1 MSACLS
7 FLMWAAIAANPV
19 DGNRLA
25 YLDGHDI
32 YYPQTKFPKLIT
44 PQWIGEDGVD
54 AVVILAIDDMRDT
67 AKYETYL
74 RPILQRLKQIDGR
87 APLSIMTCNV
97 KPDDPQL
104 QTWLQEGLSLEVH
117 TFDHPCPLLQG
128 SLDKAKATYDKCV
141 DLMFSIPNNTPV
153 AYRMPC
159 CDSLNTVSP
168 RFYKEI
174 FNKTSPGGKFL
185 QVSSSVFQVYT
196 ADDPEIPRELLF
208 DADGKERFRKY
219 FPKGLKR
226 GDTTHD
232 RFLNYVE
239 NYPYPYVIDRLCWEF
254 PCMTPSDWEAN
265 FLHQPNN
272 PQTVADMKAAL
283 DITVHKQGVL
293 NLVFHPHGWIQ
304 AEQINDFINHAVTKH
319 GKKVKFLTFKEALER
334 LNKNVLDGGS
344 LRDGADNTS
353 ETAILDMNN
362 DGYLD
367 AVRFAGSSG
376 RCRTWEPS
384 TKSWQKRLLPF
395 CVMQTVKNTAGSDRR
410 GRVSSLVN
418 FGVLSQEGNTA
429 AVISTGIFPPSVMEW
444 QGGDWKQRFNEDILT
459 AAEEWQM
466 DIRATRVL
474 DLDGDNICEWISSG
488 DGSIG
493 VYHWSSSSN
502 EFSTKSVTPFPK
514 SIRYLK
520 AHGSDA
526 GLRFVDLNQDGVLDL
541 VFSDDKTY
549 GVYLFESKEKG
560 WSIELMSGKRGDKAA
575 DQELPPIVRAD
586 GTDNGFFVRD
596 RGLHWINED
605 TAHLPNLAV
614 SWDFD
619 KLLGD
624 RMPAA
629 KTPRAAVESMR
640 VRPGF
645 TVELM
650 AHEPMVMDP
659 VAFQWGPD
667 GKLWVAEMADYP
679 NGMDGRGEPGGRIR
693 FLEDTNSDGE
703 YDKSTLFLERVP
715 FPNGVHP
722 WKNGVLISA
731 APDILFAADTDGD
744 GKADVRE
751 VFYTGF
757 AEGNQQHRVN
767 GFTWGLDGWLYLAN
781 GDSGGQIESK
791 KTGKKLDIRGR
802 DLRIHPETGDMEA
815 IEGQTQFGR
824 VRDDWGHWFGN
835 NNSRPLWHYV
845 LEDRYLSRNPHL
857 APPDTRRD
865 VSNQPGNAP
874 VFPASKTL
882 TRFNDFHTA
891 NRFTS
896 ACSAIVTSELRV
908 VGRGLRVR
916 EETSSSEPS
925 TFDLQPSTLS
935 FVSEPVHN
943 LVHCEVMEPSGV
955 TFRSRRLDDEQQS
968 EFLASTDNWFRPTQ
982 LRIGP
987 DGALWIADMYRLVI
1001 EHPQWIPQE
1010 WQEKLNV
1017 RAGEVKGRL
1026 WRVAPI
1032 GNKPKPAPRLDKLND
1047 IELVAAMDT
1056 PNRWQ
1061 RDMVQQL
1068 LLQRG
1073 VEHDPFA
1080 GSLPESVLSLEKLA
1094 KASRYP
1100 EARVQA
1106 IHTLSKVLMPTET
1119 LPQALKDSHPG
1130 VRAAAVR
1137 LAGEF
1142 PNNVRSPVSLLCELA
1157 AKETHPN
1164 VQLQLASTLGE
1175 INVEKYL
1182 LGSGEPVDALR
1193 RKIDDALAQLLIK
1206 TDDSFIRAMALSSVD
1221 TGNLHHIVS
1230 TLLSSDQEIANG
1242 GHKLIEPLLIYAV
1255 AIDDLK
1261 TLDQFAK
1268 FILHVEPKTAQQ
1280 WRWSAIETWLGAERK
1295 KNRTWSEWLTST
1307 KKQRPQFSEYWSK
1320 WLTALRPMIEDP
1332 ATDPTRRVMAM
1343 RLYGQTA
1350 TNPEFST
1357 DWLKPSQPIE
1367 VQRVAMEL
1375 AGRLKATETAEQIVV
1390 GWPKLSPA
1398 LRPTAREQLLGRAP
1412 VAAALLKAVAA
1423 KELTPA
1429 DIDPETEQFLRSHR
1443 DEKIRQEAEQVLKRA
1458 DTANRAEVV
1467 AGYLRAMP
1475 ETGNAAAGRE
1485 MFAKRCAQCHKLGE
1499 IGHAVGPDLASLS
1512 DKSVSALVTA
1522 VLDPN
1527 RAVETKFLQFNA
1539 ATHNGLVVTGLLT
1552 NETATSV
1559 TLLAAEAK
1567 ATTLLRT
1574 EIEELFAVNKSLMPE
1589 GLEKELSP
1597 TAMADL
1603 VAFIR
1608 GNVPL
1613 PSRKTFAGNEP
1624 KRIATNE
1631 NGEFVLT
1638 PATCEIYGPT
1648 IVLES
1653 QHNNL
1658 GWWSSA
1664 DDFVVW
1670 TLDVPQTGP
1679 YEIEI
1684 EWACD
1689 AQAAGHRLVVSSRG
1703 EKLTHPVAKTAGWND
1718 YRTSKIGAINLA
1730 AGVQSLTLKPAAR
1743 PLPAL
1748 LDLKQVRLIPVNRKE

>member
-1 MSACLS
+1 MSSWLS
-7 FLMWAAIAANPV
+7 FCLCAALAANPV

-32 YYPQTKFPKLIT
+32 YYPHTKFPKLIT
-44 PQWIGEDGVD
+44 PQWVGEDGVE
-54 AVVILAIDDMRDT
+54 AAVILAIDDMRDT
-67 AKYETYL
+67 AKYESYL

-87 APLSIMTCNV
+87 APVSIMTCKVDPN
-97 KPDDPQL
+97 DPQL
-104 QTWLQEGLSLEVH
+104 QTWLQEGVSLEVH

-128 SLDKAKATYDKCV
+128 ELAKAKGTYDKCV
-141 DLMFSIPNNTPV
+141 DLLFSIPNNTPV

-174 FNKTSPGGKFL
+174 FNKTSPSGKFL
-185 QVSSSVFQVYT
+185 QISSSVFQVYT
-196 ADDPEIPRELLF
+196 ADDPDIPRELLF

-219 FPKGLKR
+219 FPKGLTR
-226 GDTTHD
+226 GETTHD

-272 PQTVADMKAAL
+272 PQTVEDMKAAL
-283 DITVHKQGVL
+283 DITVLKQGVL
-293 NLVFHPHGWIQ
+293 NLVFHPHGWIK
-304 AEQINDFINHAVTKH
+304 AEQVNELIDHAVTKH

-334 LNKNVLDGGS
+334 LNKNLFDGRSVRTPSSELTELIELIDLDSDGIQDIVTQAGDQCLAKIWNPIAKKWTS
-344 LRDGADNTS
+344 TRLPAGETRVSGVSFHIEKAQTAITTSDGAIIRLNARPVSLGGYAWD
-353 ETAILDMNN
+353 APWLRYPFPDI
-362 DGYLD
+362 DGD
-367 AVRFAGSSG
+367 GVVEEIIRARRGKDSVIF
-376 RCRTWEPS
+376 
-384 TKSWQKRLLPF
+384 KRLGLSEVRAWLP
-395 CVMQTVKNTAGSDRR
+395 MNGIRRSDTRDDI
-410 GRVSSLVN
+410 G
-418 FGVLSQEGNTA
+418 
-429 AVISTGIFPPSVMEW
+429 
-444 QGGDWKQRFNEDILT
+444 QRFIDIDEDG
-459 AAEEWQM
+459 
-466 DIRATRVL
+466 RL
-474 DLDGDNICEWISSG
+474 DV
-488 DGSIG
+488 
-493 VYHWSSSSN
+493 VYSSN
-502 EFSTKSVTPFPK
+502 E
-514 SIRYLK
+514 
-520 AHGSDA
+520 D
-526 GLRFVDLNQDGVLDL
+526 
-541 VFSDDKTY
+541 Y
-549 GVYLFESKEKG
+549 GVWLFESMEKG
-560 WSIELMSGKRGDKAA
+560 WSIELMSGKRGDKPA
-575 DQELPPIVRAD
+575 DQELPPIVRVD

-605 TAHLPNLAV
+605 TADRPNLAV

-624 RMPAA
+624 RMPTA

-645 TVELM
+645 SIELM

-667 GKLWVAEMADYP
+667 GKLWVVEMADYP
-679 NGMDGRGEPGGRIR
+679 NGMDGRGSPGGRVR
-693 FLEDTNSDGE
+693 FLEDTNDDGE
-703 YDKSTLFLERVP
+703 YDKSTLFLDKVP

-731 APDILFAADTDGD
+731 APDIFFAADTDGD

-751 VFYTGF
+751 VLYTGF
-757 AEGNQQHRVN
+757 TEGNQQHRVN
-767 GFTWGLDGWLYLAN
+767 GFTWGLDGWLHLGN
-781 GDSGGQIESK
+781 GDSGGAITST

-824 VRDDWGHWFGN
+824 NRDDWGHWFGN

-896 ACSAIVTSELRV
+896 ACGAIVTGELME
-908 VGRGLRVR
+908 GLRAKGLGLRDR
-916 EETSSSEPS
+916 EEKNPSAADVTSSSVP
-925 TFDLQPSTLS
+925 QPLALSPQLS

-943 LVHCEVMEPSGV
+943 LVHCELMEPSGV

-982 LRIGP
+982 LRVGP

-1017 RAGEVKGRL
+1017 RAGEDKGRL
-1026 WRVAPI
+1026 WRVFPTGA
-1032 GNKPKPAPRLDKLND
+1032 KLSKSPRLDKLSD
-1047 IELVAAMDT
+1047 VELVAAMDT

-1061 RDMVQQL
+1061 RDTVQQL
-1068 LLQRG
+1068 LITRAANSTPAASEQPG
-1073 VEHDPFA
+1073 CFA
-1080 GSLPESVLSLEKLA
+1080 ALTAIIKDSKHPEV
-1094 KASRYP
+1094 
-1100 EARVQA
+1100 RVQA
-1106 IHTLSKVLMPTET
+1106 LYTLNQLGGLSPEIL
-1119 LPQALKDSHPG
+1119 LAGLKDHHPG
-1130 VRAAAVR
+1130 VRANAVR
-1137 LAGEF
+1137 IAEAFANKNDEVLREIAVMMAAPE
-1142 PNNVRSPVSLLCELA
+1142 PWVQLRLA
-1157 AKETHPN
+1157 AI
-1164 VQLQLASTLGE
+1164 LGGLHSDGL
-1175 INVEKYL
+1175 KRHAFL
-1182 LGSGEPVDALR
+1182 
-1193 RKIDDALAQLLIK
+1193 QLLIF
-1206 TDDSFIRAMALSSVD
+1206 TDDPYVRAMALSSID
-1221 TGNLHHIVS
+1221 EKSLP
-1230 TLLSSDQEIANG
+1230 TLILSMSF
-1242 GHKLIEPLLIYAV
+1242 LIPPDELTKHPVFEPLLNYAV
-1255 AIDDLK
+1255 AVNDLDSLWYFAEIVLSKPPAETEPWQWAAIDLWMR
-1261 TLDQFAK
+1261 
-1268 FILHVEPKTAQQ
+1268 AQ
-1280 WRWSAIETWLGAERK
+1280 RRRNETWSTWLEATNIAQLKLGIAWTDWL
-1295 KNRTWSEWLTST
+1295 RT
-1307 KKQRPQFSEYWSK
+1307 
-1320 WLTALRPMIEDP
+1320 LRPMIDDP
-1332 ATDPTRRVMAM
+1332 KVEASQRATAL
-1343 RLYGQTA
+1343 RLYGETT
-1350 TNPEFST
+1350 TNPAFSA
-1357 DWLKPSQPIE
+1357 DWLKPIQPVE
-1367 VQRVAMEL
+1367 VQRAAMEL
-1375 AGRLKATETAEQIVV
+1375 AGRLKSTATAEQIVV

-1398 LRPTAREQLLGRAP
+1398 LRPTAREQLLGRPP
-1412 VAAALLKAVAA
+1412 VAAALLKAVATKA
-1423 KELTPA
+1423 LTPA

-1443 DEKIRQEAEQVLKRA
+1443 DEKIRQEAERVLKRT

-1467 AGYLRAMP
+1467 ANYLRTMP
-1475 ETGNAAAGRE
+1475 EAGDAAAGRE
-1485 MFAKRCAQCHKLGE
+1485 IFAKRCGQCHKLGE

-1539 ATHNGLVVTGLLT
+1539 ATNNGLVVTGLLT

-1574 EIEELFAVNKSLMPE
+1574 EIDELFAVNKSLMPE

-1597 TAMADL
+1597 AAMADL
-1603 VAFIR
+1603 IAFIR

-1624 KRIATNE
+1624 KRIVADAE
-1631 NGEFVLT
+1631 GQFELT

-1653 QHNNL
+1653 EHGNL

-1670 TLDVPQTGP
+1670 TLDVPKAGKYQ
-1679 YEIEI
+1679 IEI
-1684 EWACD
+1684 EWACE
-1689 AQAAGHRLVVSSRG
+1689 AQAAGHRLVVTSRG
-1703 EKLTHPVAKTAGWND
+1703 STVTHKITATAGWDD
-1718 YRTSKIGAINLA
+1718 YRKTTIGTIDLQ
-1730 AGVQSLTLKPAAR
+1730 AGVQPLTFKPASR

-1748 LDLKQVRLIPVNRKE
+1748 MDLRSVRLIPIVDKQK

>member
-1 MSACLS
+1 MSSWLS
-7 FLMWAAIAANPV
+7 FCLCAALAANPV

-32 YYPQTKFPKLIT
+32 YYPHTKFPKLIT
-44 PQWIGEDGVD
+44 PQWVGEEGVE

-67 AKYETYL
+67 AKYEAYL

-87 APLSIMTCNV
+87 APVSIMTCKVDPN
-97 KPDDPQL
+97 DPQL
-104 QTWLQEGLSLEVH
+104 QTWLQEGVSLEVH

-128 SLDKAKATYDKCV
+128 DLAKAKGTYDKCV
-141 DLMFSIPNNTPV
+141 DLLFSIPNNTPV

-196 ADDPEIPRELLF
+196 ADDPDIPRELLF

-272 PQTVADMKAAL
+272 PQTVEDMKAAL
-283 DITVHKQGVL
+283 DITVLKQGVL

-304 AEQINDFINHAVTKH
+304 AEQINDLIDHAVTKH

-334 LNKNVLDGGS
+334 LDKNLDPNSKWRNEFAQLASDKKPLQIHVAYNFNMADLNADGFLDVIENHGGAANVWFWES
-344 LRDGADNTS
+344 TESRWEKHLLQQGTHNLHGTKVVVEKFRRDLTTADGIQVYSPLRRYDIDGDGITEEIKRTTLGPDEVHFGGTQTNSIQKITFPKRYLWGHDNGTRLIDIDS
-353 ETAILDMNN
+353 
-362 DGYLD
+362 DG
-367 AVRFAGSSG
+367 
-376 RCRTWEPS
+376 
-384 TKSWQKRLLPF
+384 
-395 CVMQTVKNTAGSDRR
+395 
-410 GRVSSLVN
+410 
-418 FGVLSQEGNTA
+418 
-429 AVISTGIFPPSVMEW
+429 
-444 QGGDWKQRFNEDILT
+444 
-459 AAEEWQM
+459 
-466 DIRATRVL
+466 
-474 DLDGDNICEWISSG
+474 DLDFI
-488 DGSIG
+488 
-493 VYHWSSSSN
+493 
-502 EFSTKSVTPFPK
+502 KSD
-514 SIRYLK
+514 SE
-520 AHGSDA
+520 
-526 GLRFVDLNQDGVLDL
+526 
-541 VFSDDKTY
+541 TY
-549 GVYLFESKEKG
+549 GVWLFESREKG
-560 WSIELMSGKRGDKAA
+560 WSTELLFGWHGKKPA

-605 TAHLPNLAV
+605 TADRPNLAV

-624 RMPAA
+624 RLPAG

-645 TVELM
+645 SIELM

-679 NGMDGRGEPGGRIR
+679 NGMDGRGAPGGRVR
-693 FLEDTNSDGE
+693 FLEDTNDDGE
-703 YDKSTLFLERVP
+703 YDQSTLLLDQVA

-731 APDILFAADTDGD
+731 APDIFFAADTDGD

-751 VFYTGF
+751 VLYTGF
-757 AEGNQQHRVN
+757 TEGNQQHRVN

-781 GDSGGQIESK
+781 GDSGGAITST

-824 VRDDWGHWFGN
+824 NRDDWGHWFGN

-896 ACSAIVTSELRV
+896 ACSAIVDSGEVFGLRPLAPV
-908 VGRGLRVR
+908 RGGEGRGEGVNASQGPL
-916 EETSSSEPS
+916 
-925 TFDLQPSTLS
+925 TLTLSPEDGGEGTGGIGPMFS

-943 LVHCEVMEPSGV
+943 LVHCEIMRPNGV
-955 TFRSRRLDDEQQS
+955 TFRSQRLSDEQQS

-982 LRIGP
+982 LRVGP

-1017 RAGEVKGRL
+1017 RAGDDKGRL
-1026 WRVAPI
+1026 WRVFPTGAKLS
-1032 GNKPKPAPRLDKLND
+1032 KPPRLDKLSD
-1047 IELVAAMDT
+1047 VELVAAMDS

-1061 RDMVQQL
+1061 RDTAQQL
-1068 LLQRG
+1068 LIER
-1073 VEHDPFA
+1073 
-1080 GSLPESVLSLEKLA
+1080 LA
-1094 KASRYP
+1094 SIPAAPKQPGCFDALTALIKNSKHP

-1106 IHTLSKVLMPTET
+1106 LYTLNGMGRLTADVLI
-1119 LPQALKDSHPG
+1119 AGLKDPHPG
-1130 VRAAAVR
+1130 VRANAVR
-1137 LAGEF
+1137 L
-1142 PNNVRSPVSLLCELA
+1142 SP
-1157 AKETHPN
+1157 
-1164 VQLQLASTLGE
+1164 
-1175 INVEKYL
+1175 
-1182 LGSGEPVDALR
+1182 
-1193 RKIDDALAQLLIK
+1193 ALAK
-1206 TDDSFIRAMALSSVD
+1206 TDDSVAQHFK
-1221 TGNLHHIVS
+1221 
-1230 TLLSSDQEIANG
+1230 E
-1242 GHKLIEPLLIYAV
+1242 LIEDKSPWVILQLAAVFGEIPGRKDIDELFGKMTVGMEDPDICTMVASSLTRDNIVRVIAYLQVSKWSLERERRLVGPIIQFAIATDHDLAVHALTVFTATESNVISLWAVPEFSSAV
-1255 AIDDLK
+1255 A
-1261 TLDQFAK
+1261 
-1268 FILHVEPKTAQQ
+1268 
-1280 WRWSAIETWLGAERK
+1280 RRGM
-1295 KNRTWSEWLTST
+1295 TWSEWLDKTT
-1307 KKQRPQFSEYWSK
+1307 KQDLTIATYWDSLNRRMRKQLDDQNTQTGEEYAYWIRFY
-1320 WLTALRPMIEDP
+1320 WMTAR
-1332 ATDPTRRVMAM
+1332 
-1343 RLYGQTA
+1343 
-1350 TNPEFST
+1350 NPEFSP
-1357 DWLKPSQPIE
+1357 DWLKPSQRIE
-1367 VQRVAMEL
+1367 VQRLAMEL
-1375 AGRLKATETAEQIVV
+1375 AGRLKSTETAEQIVV

-1443 DEKIRQEAEQVLKRA
+1443 DEKIRQEAERVLKRT

-1467 AGYLRAMP
+1467 ATYLRTMP
-1475 ETGNAAAGRE
+1475 EAGDATAGRE

-1512 DKSVSALVTA
+1512 DKSVAALMTA

-1539 ATHNGLVVTGLLT
+1539 ATNNGLVVTGLLT

-1574 EIEELFAVNKSLMPE
+1574 EIDELFAVNKSLMPE

-1597 TAMADL
+1597 AAMADL
-1603 VAFIR
+1603 IAFIR

-1613 PSRKTFAGNEP
+1613 PTRKTFPGNEP
-1624 KRIATNE
+1624 KRIAANE

-1653 QHNNL
+1653 EHGNL

-1670 TLDVPQTGP
+1670 TLDVPKSGK
-1679 YEIEI
+1679 YAIEI

-1689 AQAAGHRLVVSSRG
+1689 PQAAGHRLIATSRG
-1703 EKLTHPVAKTAGWND
+1703 SSVTHKITATAAWDD
-1718 YRTSKIGAINLA
+1718 YRKTPIGTIHLQ
-1730 AGVQSLTLKPAAR
+1730 AGMQPLTFKPASR

-1748 LDLKQVRLIPVNRKE
+1748 MDLKSVTLKPVR

>member
-7 FLMWAAIAANPV
+7 FLMWAALAANPV

-32 YYPQTKFPKLIT
+32 YYPHTKFPKLIT
-44 PQWIGEDGVD
+44 PQWVGEDGVD

-67 AKYETYL
+67 AKYESYL

-87 APLSIMTCNV
+87 APVSIMTCNV

-128 SLDKAKATYDKCV
+128 GLDKAKATYDKCV

-226 GDTTHD
+226 GETTHD

-283 DITVHKQGVL
+283 DITVLKQGVL

-304 AEQINDFINHAVTKH
+304 AEQINDLIDHAVTKH

-334 LNKNVLDGGS
+334 LNKNLLDAGN
-344 LRDGADNTS
+344 LREPTGMTS
-353 ETAILDMNN
+353 ETVVADI
-362 DGYLD
+362 DGNGFQDVIRFKGLSGICRLWQPESRSWGKGLLGYCPVDKLD
-367 AVRFAGSSG
+367 AKPPRGPISSVWSFGVTQADNAIALDDTGSSQRWSKRG
-376 RCRTWEPS
+376 WESVIP
-384 TKSWQKRLLPF
+384 
-395 CVMQTVKNTAGSDRR
+395 NTDNLDPTISPTAVEILRDVDGD
-410 GRVSSLVN
+410 
-418 FGVLSQEGNTA
+418 GNTDRFRIGKF
-429 AVISTGIFPPSVMEW
+429 VSKTPGNTGLAQIPQLLQWDE
-444 QGGDWKQRFNEDILT
+444 
-459 AAEEWQM
+459 
-466 DIRATRVL
+466 
-474 DLDGDNICEWISSG
+474 
-488 DGSIG
+488 
-493 VYHWSSSSN
+493 SSSDWVIR
-502 EFSTKSVTPFPK
+502 EFSFSTSLLVLGEDVF
-514 SIRYLK
+514 RAMRL
-520 AHGSDA
+520 
-526 GLRFVDLNQDGVLDL
+526 VDIDQDGKLDL
-541 VFSDDKTY
+541 VYSSRQFY
-549 GVYLFESKEKG
+549 GAWLCDPQNKG
-560 WSIELMSGKRGDKAA
+560 WSIELMSGHRGSKPA

-624 RMPAA
+624 RMPAGRM
-629 KTPRAAVESMR
+629 PRAAVESMR

-693 FLEDTNSDGE
+693 FLEDTNNDGE
-703 YDKSTLFLERVP
+703 YDKSTLFLEKVP

-751 VFYTGF
+751 VLYTGF

-791 KTGKKLDIRGR
+791 KTGKRLDIRGR

-824 VRDDWGHWFGN
+824 NRDDWGHWFGN

-865 VSNQPGNAP
+865 VSNHPGNAP
-874 VFPASKTL
+874 VFPASRTL

-896 ACSAIVTSELRV
+896 ACSAIVTGELRV
-908 VGRGLRVR
+908 ESQESRAR
-916 EETSSSEPS
+916 EEAADSSGSRLS
-925 TFDLQPSTLS
+925 TLDSQLS

-943 LVHCEVMEPSGV
+943 LVHCEIMEPDGV

-982 LRIGP
+982 LRVGP

-1017 RAGEVKGRL
+1017 RGGDDKGRL
-1026 WRVAPI
+1026 WRVAPM
-1032 GNKPKPAPRLDKLND
+1032 GSKPKPPPRLDKLSD
-1047 IELVAAMDT
+1047 IELVAAMDS

-1061 RDMVQQL
+1061 RDMAQQL
-1068 LLQRG
+1068 LIERHARVPTTPKQ
-1073 VEHDPFA
+1073 
-1080 GSLPESVLSLEKLA
+1080 PECFDALTALIKDSKH
-1094 KASRYP
+1094 P

-1106 IHTLSKVLMPTET
+1106 LYTLDVLKQTSVEI
-1119 LPQALKDSHPG
+1119 LAGSLDDNHP
-1130 VRAAAVR
+1130 AVR
-1137 LAGEF
+1137 VAAIRLTEHIPYKTVEHLRLHNKIAGRWND
-1142 PNNVRSPVSLLCELA
+1142 PHPWVR
-1157 AKETHPN
+1157 
-1164 VQLQLASTLGE
+1164 LQLAASLGE
-1175 INVEKYL
+1175 LY
-1182 LGSGEPVDALR
+1182 GEEVLH
-1193 RKIDDALAQLLIK
+1193 ALATLLFETEDPYIGA
-1206 TDDSFIRAMALSSVD
+1206 IALSSVNSRNLFHATMFVTHPD
-1221 TGNLHHIVS
+1221 SSETGHRMLEPVL
-1230 TLLSSDQEIANG
+1230 TTALSVDDFKVLSDLAVVILSKSPAEAKPWQWSAVETWMAVLRRRGIAWGDWHLKMRQEGAEAA
-1242 GHKLIEPLLIYAV
+1242 KLWSQWLAGIRPLL
-1255 AIDDLK
+1255 DN
-1261 TLDQFAK
+1261 
-1268 FILHVEPKTAQQ
+1268 
-1280 WRWSAIETWLGAERK
+1280 SAGDASR
-1295 KNRTWSEWLTST
+1295 RAA
-1307 KKQRPQFSEYWSK
+1307 
-1320 WLTALRPMIEDP
+1320 ALR
-1332 ATDPTRRVMAM
+1332 
-1343 RLYGQTA
+1343 LYAFT
-1350 TNPEFST
+1350 TPDFEFSR

-1367 VQRVAMEL
+1367 VQRAAMEL
-1375 AGRLKATETAEQIVV
+1375 AGRLKATQTAEQIVV

-1398 LRPTAREQLLGRAP
+1398 LRPTARQELLGRAP
-1412 VAAALLKAVAA
+1412 VAAALLKAVS
-1423 KELTPA
+1423 ENTLTPA

-1443 DEKIRQEAEQVLKRA
+1443 DAKVRQEADRVLKRA
-1458 DTANRAEVV
+1458 DASNRNEVV
-1467 AGYLRAMP
+1467 LNYLRAMP
-1475 ETGNAAAGRE
+1475 EGGDAAAGRE
-1485 MFAKRCAQCHKLGE
+1485 IFAKRCAQCHKLGE
-1499 IGHAVGPDLASLS
+1499 TGHAVGPDLASLT
-1512 DKSVSALVTA
+1512 DKSVAAITTA

-1527 RAVETKFLQFNA
+1527 CAVESKFLQYNA
-1539 ATHNGLVVTGLLT
+1539 VTNSGQTVAGLISA
-1552 NETATSV
+1552 ESATSI

-1574 EIEELFAVNKSLMPE
+1574 EVDELVAVNKSLMPE

-1597 TAMADL
+1597 AALADL
-1603 VAFIR
+1603 VTFIR

-1613 PSRKTFAGNEP
+1613 PARKTFAGNNP
-1624 KRIATNE
+1624 IRIPP
-1631 NGEFVLT
+1631 GDDGCFVLT

-1648 IVLES
+1648 IVIEEM
-1653 QHNNL
+1653 HDNL
-1658 GWWSSA
+1658 GWWSSV
-1664 DDFVVW
+1664 DDFVAWNV
-1670 TLDVPQTGP
+1670 DVPKPGAYTVS
-1679 YEIEI
+1679 I

-1689 AQAAGHRLVVSSRG
+1689 RAAMGHQLLVQGGRATLSHRV
-1703 EKLTHPVAKTAGWND
+1703 KATAGWDD
-1718 YRTSKIGAINLA
+1718 YQRTEIGTIELD
-1730 AGVQSLTLKPAAR
+1730 AGPRRITLRPAAR

-1748 LDLKQVRLIPVNRKE
+1748 MDLKSVTLTLQK